1 MYRVNKVKYRWNFD
15 YKLFFVLLLS
25 SLLPSVYK
33 TIRIFIIG
41 TIEDENAYSISS
53 QLMWVNLLYE
63 VVQEYLLLPL
73 FYVLSLNKS
82 DKFIYFWKNELG
94 NKVKTGLIVIVCI
107 YVVFALVIIL
117 SAYKLCEL
125 MNVNN
130 NIIDQTVVYVRW
142 ETFAFLF
149 VVVYQFLLRF
159 LIVLDKKI
167 AIVFLSLLEILLY
180 LICDLFIVS
189 GFSFSFGLKTFG
201 IPISNIITN
210 FLLIIGVIVF
220 LYFESIKLFTIKK
233 TDWSWIVLWVKKG
246 SWIGLESFIRNIV
259 FMLMVV
265 RIANMV
271 SNSGTYWIA
280 NNFIWNWLLLPMT
293 ALNELIKK
301 EISETNN
308 KRNYIDKTITYFIVV
323 SIFCLIWLVSIPTW
337 NLFVEKVMNY
347 KDYNSVSY
355 IALIQT
361 GFYLLFMYNNI
372 MDSTFYGSGKTFY
385 ILLQSI
391 IVNIV
396 YYSIAFVLFNYGV
409 VEYSLLNL
417 CLMFGIGM
425 TIDIIPTSIQYYFF
439 NKKINKNLNLKIG

>member
-107 YVVFALVIIL
+107 YVVFALVIIF

-189 GFSFSFGLKTFG
+189 GLSFSFGLKTFG

-210 FLLIIGVIVF
+210 FLLIIGVIIF

-323 SIFCLIWLVSIPTW
+323 SIFCLIWLVSIPSW
-337 NLFVEKVMNY
+337 NWFVEKVMNY